1 MPCARRWGILGFGT
15 FGTARLG
22 SKWKEALLICDK
34 SPKSRLPGQEEVT
47 RGSHENEAPG
57 DQGSCDNEQTGRS
70 PRLGNGLLKSSLLFR
85 LSRRADQWPGA
96 VRVPISRQTSLASA
110 TMSAQPESQSAMD
123 ADDKTGGRVSPEAT
137 YPSSLAQ
144 RAVRRQTP
152 KVGSRVPELGSLG
165 SVRGRSEMG
174 VPTGNAKTPRRM
186 KRCRNLAAYER
197 AE

>member
-34 SPKSRLPGQEEVT
+34 SPKRRLPGQEEVT

-123 ADDKTGGRVSPEAT
+123 ADDETGGRVFSRSHLSFILGPACGSPSNTQGRKPSARIGLARICPGALRNGRPYRECENSAAHEA
-137 YPSSLAQ
+137 L
-144 RAVRRQTP
+144 
-152 KVGSRVPELGSLG
+152 PEFGGL
-165 SVRGRSEMG
+165 
-174 VPTGNAKTPRRM
+174 
-186 KRCRNLAAYER
+186 
-197 AE
+197 